1 MKNPSFSKYSE
12 GVSRQFINSVHL
24 GRPQKDKL
32 ENMIR
37 EAEQST
43 SSTSDE
49 LEVSGEEQI
58 SKEIVNLKYF
68 ANQTD
73 ELLEG

>member
-1 MKNPSFSKYSE
+1 
-12 GVSRQFINSVHL
+12 
-24 GRPQKDKL
+24 
-32 ENMIR
+32 MIR

-68 ANQTD
+68 ANQTG